1 MTEGDRAEISNDM
14 GVRCSTNMEK
24 YLGLPNVMG
33 RRKRES
39 FQNLKDRI
47 NQRIENWSTRLP
59 SQWGKEVFIK
69 SVLQAIPT
77 YAMTCFLLPKPLCGD
92 LENIFARFWWQKGKR
107 KKGI

>member
-47 NQRIENWSTRLP
+47 KQIIENWSIRLL
-59 SQWGKEVFIK
+59 SQRRNEVFIK
-69 SVLQAIPT
+69 FVLQAIPT
-77 YAMTCFLLPKPLCGD
+77 YVMTCFLFPKSLCGD
-92 LENIFARFWWQKGKR
+92 FENIFARFWWQKGKR